1 MKRELAKKKLV
12 VQRSTLRMLS
22 IDAAQKVRG
31 GQTLATCS
39 ALCTD
44 VVCPDTQFVHGCNSG
59 D

>member
-12 VQRSTLRMLS
+12 IQRSTLRALS
-22 IDAAQKVRG
+22 IDAVHSVRG

-44 VVCPDTQFVHGCNSG
+44 IVCPDTQFVHGCASG
-59 D
+59 Q